1 MADPRQS
8 RQWQLTRQK
17 AKKVLPTVCYRCGGE
32 VDLDLPSSNR
42 MHANLDHKIP
52 VSRLEGTGISPYDLE
67 NLAWAHAECN
77 KRAGSKLAQQGPPPA
92 RPVEPKTYAPV
103 PVVEDGAAAP
113 PRIESDPHP
122 DAVGS
127 YGLDA
132 IDWIENSGLSAYGDP
147 IRLRPWQQRVLLR
160 ALEHDEDGT
169 LVWPTVV
176 LTVPRQ
182 QGKSIILAA
191 LATWRMAQPELL
203 GQSQAQILFTSNKRE
218 TASLILNHAQQ
229 WASEKAEWKPKY
241 GAGRESLQH
250 ANGSTWRLAAATT
263 GAGTGTSNHMV
274 LVDEAWQIK
283 RHVYDDYLSPTM
295 YARQQK
301 QAWLVSTAGESE
313 SDLLIHYRDQAL
325 AGGNILILEWSAH
338 PDHNPHDEATWRA
351 CTPHWEPHTLKY
363 LTDQHNNL
371 DIEAFQ
377 RQLLNQ
383 WVERAEHWIRPFS
396 QWHDLPVTPDPIPAG
411 LPSFIALEADFDGL
425 HHALIHIHKTPDGQL
440 LTTYTEHTRLEDAL
454 ADAEQRRQQPNTHL
468 TITPTYGNRTSSPA
482 ERMVGARE
490 MNTAQQHLQAAIR
503 AGTLHHEH
511 HPTLTT
517 AIKRSRLSKTQRG
530 WSLSAPP
537 GEGGVQLAR
546 ALAFAVDSATLATKP
561 AAVVITRN
569 QAS

>member
-1 MADPRQS
+1 VETVADG
-8 RQWQLTRQK
+8 
-17 AKKVLPTVCYRCGGE
+17 V
-32 VDLDLPSSNR
+32 
-42 MHANLDHKIP
+42 
-52 VSRLEGTGISPYDLE
+52 
-67 NLAWAHAECN
+67 
-77 KRAGSKLAQQGPPPA
+77 
-92 RPVEPKTYAPV
+92 
-103 PVVEDGAAAP
+103 AAP
-113 PRIESDPHP
+113 PRLESDAHP

-147 IRLRPWQQRVLLR
+147 IRLRPWQQRVVLR
-160 ALEHDEDGT
+160 ALEHDEEGA

-203 GQSQAQILFTSNKRE
+203 DQPQAQILFTSNKRE

-229 WASEKAEWKPKY
+229 WATGRPEWVAKY
-241 GAGRESLQH
+241 GAGREALQNT
-250 ANGSTWRLAAATT
+250 NGSTWRLAAATT

-274 LVDEAWQIK
+274 LIDEAWQIK
-283 RHVYDDYLSPTM
+283 RHVYDDFLAPTM

-313 SDLLIHYRDQAL
+313 SDLLIHYRDQAI

-363 LTDQHNNL
+363 LIDQHTNL

-377 RQLLNQ
+377 RQYLNM

-440 LTTYTEHTRLEDAL
+440 LTTYTEHTTLEDAI
-454 ADAEQRRQQPNTHL
+454 ADAEHRRQAPNTHL

-482 ERMVGARE
+482 DRMVGARE
-490 MNTAQQHLQAAIR
+490 MTTAQQHLQAAIR
-503 AGTLHHEH
+503 AGTLHHPH

-546 ALAFAVDSATLATKP
+546 ALAFAVDSATLTTKP
-561 AAVVITRN
+561 AAVVITRPR
-569 QAS
+569 AS